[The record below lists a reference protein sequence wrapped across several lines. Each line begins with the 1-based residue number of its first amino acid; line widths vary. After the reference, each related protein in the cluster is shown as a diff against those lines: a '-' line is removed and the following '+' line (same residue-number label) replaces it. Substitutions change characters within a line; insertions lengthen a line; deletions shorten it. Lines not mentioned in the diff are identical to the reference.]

1 MSKQTFKDFKKEWA
15 KDWAK
20 DDVNNLHAKDFIID
34 VLADYYEKD
43 IPNNLKD
50 FKEWLVSEKG
60 YAEEDA
66 NDYIE
71 GVEDE

>member
-34 VLADYYEKD
+34 VSFTESLIIE
-43 IPNNLKD
+43 NLLFVILWQTNIK
-50 FKEWLVSEKG
+50 
-60 YAEEDA
+60 
-66 NDYIE
+66 
-71 GVEDE
+71 